1 MARGRA
7 LFFLHKQP
15 YPPIDSTKFR
25 VYRSV
30 IEQLSDF
37 QRDFFIVTWESANVE
52 SQRGLER
59 LGNVQCHALP
69 RWRLLFNILK
79 RALSVRP
86 WQTEMLFEPKIERRF
101 HALLEDADVVYVHT
115 LRLGRYLERLPERLR
130 RKIILDM
137 NDSFARHY
145 LRSWRYY
152 PFAQRL
158 LVLLEGLKF
167 KRYERKMVA
176 LFEHVTI
183 IGHDDSSFVTA
194 SNRTQNQPVVL
205 YPPVPVRQAI
215 VTQRPLDGMVNL
227 YFLGNLRYYPNREGI
242 EWFLRTI
249 WPLLHAQ
256 IPQTRLYIIGNVES
270 RLYRRYRSRE
280 GIEWTG
286 YCSDDDLEAL
296 LERMHVFVSPV
307 RIGSGIQAKIIE
319 ALLTVKPVL
328 AAAEATSWVRHFPD
342 IAGLF
347 RVRTTNPSAWVE
359 AMREILA
366 GYDQVCSEM
375 CSERMRTFLV
385 RTFGIDRAAEQYRAI
400 AERIATSTPRDK
412 QVRGNA
418 H

>member
-15 YPPIDSTKFR
+15 YPPTDSTKFR

-37 QRDFFIVTWESANVE
+37 RRDFFIVTWESAHSE

-59 LGNVQCHALP
+59 LGTVQCHSLP

-79 RALSVRP
+79 RAFSLRP
-86 WQTEMLFEPKIERRF
+86 WQTEMLYEPTIERRF
-101 HALLEDADVVYVHT
+101 HALVEDVDVVYVHT

-130 RKIILDM
+130 RKIILDL

-152 PFAQRL
+152 PLAQRL

-167 KRYERKMVA
+167 RRYERKMVA

-183 IGHDDSSFVTA
+183 IGDDDSAFVAT
-194 SNRTQNQPVVL
+194 SNCTPSRLVVI
-205 YPPVPVRQAI
+205 YPPVPERQAM
-215 VTQRPLDGMVNL
+215 VAQREDDEAVNI

-242 EWFLRTI
+242 EWFLRRI
-249 WPLLHAQ
+249 WPLLHTQ
-256 IPQTRLYIIGNVES
+256 MSKTRLYIIGKVEH
-270 RLYRRYRSRE
+270 RLYNRYGSLR

-286 YCSDDDLEAL
+286 YCPDDDLEAL

-319 ALLTVKPVL
+319 ALFHGKPVL
-328 AAAEATSWVRHFPD
+328 AAEEATTWVRHFPN
-342 IAGLF
+342 IVGLY
-347 RVRTTNPSAWVE
+347 RVRSTNPRTWVE
-359 AMREILA
+359 AMREILER
-366 GYDQVCSEM
+366 YDRVCAELCSEQ
-375 CSERMRTFLV
+375 MRTVLV
-385 RTFGIDRAAEQYRAI
+385 RNFGIERAAEQYRALV
-400 AERIATSTPRDK
+400 ERITTTTPVD
-412 QVRGNA
+412 QQIRG
-418 H
+418 